1 LNAAS
6 REMPGTYTLLGC
18 RALTG
23 ADATLSEGPVDI
35 VIAGSRIRSIAP
47 SGEREPEG
55 EAIDAHNRLVV
66 PGMINGHHHS
76 HENFHKGRY
85 DNLPLELWMNFVRPL
100 QPLPVT
106 PRQVYLRTMVG
117 AIEALRTGATTLV
130 DDLNVSP
137 RLDPELVAA
146 AYQAYEDIG
155 IRAYVGITL
164 FDKPFFRG
172 VPFVEEELPADLLA
186 ELDGTPSTPA
196 EEILAFARK
205 LAVDHHPD
213 HHRVAYIAAPSAP
226 QRCTEGFLKAVRV
239 LADELR
245 VPVMIHVQETRMQV
259 ITGYEFY
266 GSTMIE
272 YLDRI
277 GFLKADTSV
286 IHGVWVTPAELD
298 ILSRRGVTVQH
309 NPSSNFK
316 LGSGLMPMREMLDAG
331 INVALGS
338 DGCGSIEGVDM
349 LRVLYNTAQAQKLRG
364 DDHRR
369 WIGAKDAWQA
379 ATQGGAKG
387 LGRDDLGVLAEGMK
401 ADLVIYRLDDIA
413 FTPLNNPVHQLVY
426 AQTGRGIDGVIVDG
440 RRVMID
446 GRLTQVDEVSIVAE
460 INEAHAELEPYIRL
474 SEESVG
480 RLGDAYQRIHDRCR
494 AHPLAPDTYPARLP

>member
-1 LNAAS
+1 MN
-6 REMPGTYTLLGC
+6 TFTLTGC
-18 RALTG
+18 RAIVG
-23 ADATLSEGPVDI
+23 RDAPVSHEPVDI
-35 VIAGSRIRSIAP
+35 VIKGDLIHTIRP
-47 SGEREPEG
+47 SDPARAEG
-55 EAIDAHNRLVV
+55 EIIDVSNHLAT
-66 PGMINGHHHS
+66 PGMVNGHHHS

-106 PRQVYLRTMVG
+106 PRQVYLRTMIS

-130 DDLNVSP
+130 DDLNASP
-137 RLDPELVAA
+137 RLDPELVEA

-172 VPFVEEELPADLLA
+172 VPFVDEELPPDLLA
-186 ELDGTPSTPA
+186 ELDSTASTSA
-196 EEILAFARK
+196 EDLIAFARD
-205 LAVDHHPD
+205 LAIKHHPD
-213 HHRVAYIAAPSAP
+213 NNRVAYIAAPSAP
-226 QRCTEGFLKAVRV
+226 QRCTEGFLKTVRSM
-239 LADELR
+239 ADELQI
-245 VPVMIHVQETRMQV
+245 PVMIHVQETRMQV

-277 GFLKADTSV
+277 GFLKPGTSI
-286 IHGVWVTPAELD
+286 IHGVWVTPRELEIMAET
-298 ILSRRGVTVQH
+298 GVSVQH

-349 LRVLYNTAQAQKLRG
+349 LRVLYNTAQVQKLRG
-364 DDHRR
+364 DSYQR
-369 WIGAKDAWQA
+369 WIGANEAWKA
-379 ATQGGAKG
+379 ATQGGAQA
-387 LGRDDLGVLAEGMK
+387 LGRNDLGYLEEGMK
-401 ADLVIYRLDDIA
+401 ADLVLYRLDDIA
-413 FTPLNNPVHQLVY
+413 FTPMNDPVRQLVY
-426 AQTGRGIDGVIVDG
+426 SQSGRGIDYIFVDG
-440 RRVMID
+440 EKVMDKGELTRID
-446 GRLTQVDEVSIVAE
+446 EAGI
-460 INEAHAELEPYIRL
+460 INDIHQAHRELEPHIRL

-480 RLGDAYQRIHDRCR
+480 RLSDAYERIYERCQR
-494 AHPLAPDTYPARLP
+494 HPLAPDVFPARL

>member
-1 LNAAS
+1 MQNL
-6 REMPGTYTLLGC
+6 YTLTGC
-18 RALTG
+18 QGLIG
-23 ADATLSEGPVDI
+23 EDASFKGPLDI
-35 VIAGSRIRSIAP
+35 VIADSQIRSIRPA
-47 SGEREPEG
+47 GETQPEG
-55 EAIDAHNRLVV
+55 EVVDAQNRLVV
-66 PGMINGHHHS
+66 PGMVNGHHHS

-106 PRQVYLRTMVG
+106 PRQVYLRTMVS

-130 DDLNVSP
+130 DDLNASP
-137 RLDPELVAA
+137 HLDPELVAA
-146 AYQAYEDIG
+146 AFQAYEDIG

-186 ELDGTPSTPA
+186 ELDGTASTPP
-196 EEILAFARK
+196 EEVLAFARE
-205 LAVDHHPD
+205 LAIKYHPD
-213 HHRVAYIAAPSAP
+213 HNRVAYIAAPSAP
-226 QRCTEGFLKAVRV
+226 QRCTEGFLKAVRAM
-239 LADELR
+239 ADELNI
-245 VPVMIHVQETRMQV
+245 PLMIHVQETRMQV

-277 GFLKADTSV
+277 GFLKPGTNL
-286 IHGVWVTPAELD
+286 IHGVWVTPNELK
-298 ILSRRGVTVQH
+298 ILARNGVTVQH

-369 WIGAKDAWQA
+369 WIGAKEAWKA

-387 LGRDDLGVLAEGMK
+387 LGRKDLGVIAEGMT
-401 ADLVIYRLDDIA
+401 ADLVLYNLDDIA
-413 FTPLNNPVHQLVY
+413 FTPLNNPLHQIVY
-426 AQTGRGIDGVIVDG
+426 AQTGRGIDSVIVNG
-440 RRVMID
+440 KRVMKD
-446 GRLTQVDEVSIVAE
+446 GKLTE
-460 INEAHAELEPYIRL
+460 INEAAITAEIKKAHAELQPHIQL

-480 RLGDAYQRIHDRCR
+480 RLSEAYQRIYDRCKT
-494 AHPLAPDTYPARLP
+494 HPLAPDVYPARLP

>member
-1 LNAAS
+1 MS
-6 REMPGTYTLLGC
+6 S
-18 RALTG
+18 G
-23 ADATLSEGPVDI
+23 AVDI
-35 VIAGSRIRSIAP
+35 VIAGNRIRSIRP
-47 SGEREPEG
+47 TGEREPEG
-55 EAIDAHNRLVV
+55 DRIDAHHRLAV

-100 QPLPVT
+100 QPLPLT
-106 PRQVYLRTMVG
+106 PRQVYLRTLVS

-130 DDLNVSP
+130 DDLNASP

-186 ELDGTPSTPA
+186 ELDSTPSTSPD
-196 EEILAFARK
+196 EILAFARE
-205 LAVDHHPD
+205 LAINHHPD
-213 HHRVAYIAAPSAP
+213 HNRVAYIAAPSAP
-226 QRCTEGFLKAVRV
+226 QRCTEEFLKAVRAM
-239 LADELR
+239 ADELS

-277 GFLKADTSV
+277 GFLKPGTSV
-286 IHGVWVTPAELD
+286 IHGVWVTPGELD
-298 ILSRRGVTVQH
+298 ILARRGVTVQH

-369 WIGAKDAWQA
+369 WIGAREAWKA
-379 ATQGGAKG
+379 ATLGGAQG
-387 LGRDDLGVLAEGMK
+387 LGRSDIGVLAEGMT
-401 ADLVIYRLDDIA
+401 ADLVLYRLDDIA
-413 FTPLNNPVHQLVY
+413 FTPLNNSVHQLVY

-440 RRVMID
+440 RRVMVD
-446 GRLTQVDEVSIVAE
+446 GKLTQIDEAGIIAE
-460 INEAHAELEPYIRL
+460 INEAHAELEPHIRL
-474 SEESVG
+474 SEDSVG
-480 RLGDAYQRIHDRCR
+480 RLGDAYQRIHDRCK
-494 AHPLAPDTYPARLP
+494 AHPLSSDTYPARLP

>member
-1 LNAAS
+1 MSDL
-6 REMPGTYTLLGC
+6 YTLKDCWALLGE
-18 RALTG
+18 
-23 ADATLSEGPVDI
+23 DARMSSGPVDI
-35 VIAGSRIRSIAP
+35 VIAGNRIQSISPA
-47 SGEREPEG
+47 GESEG
-55 EAIDAHNRLVV
+55 QGETIDARHRLVV

-106 PRQVYLRTMVG
+106 PRQVYLRTLVS

-130 DDLNVSP
+130 DDLNASP

-164 FDKPFFRG
+164 FDRPFFRG

-186 ELDGTPSTPA
+186 ELDSTPSTSA
-196 EEILAFARK
+196 DEILAFARE
-205 LAVDHHPD
+205 LALKHHPD
-213 HHRVAYIAAPSAP
+213 QNRVAYIAAPSAP
-226 QRCTEGFLKAVRV
+226 QRCTEGFLRAVREM
-239 LADELR
+239 ADELR

-277 GFLKADTSV
+277 GFLKPGTSI
-286 IHGVWVTPAELD
+286 IHGVWVTPGELE
-298 ILSRRGVTVQH
+298 ILARRGVTVQH

-369 WIGAKDAWQA
+369 WIGARDAWKA

-387 LGRDDLGVLAEGMK
+387 LGRSDLGVIAEGMT
-401 ADLVIYRLDDIA
+401 ADLVLYRLDDIA
-413 FTPLNNPVHQLVY
+413 FTPLNNSLHQLVY
-426 AQTGRGIDGVIVDG
+426 AQTGRGIDSVIVEG
-440 RRVMID
+440 RRVMVD
-446 GRLTQVDEVSIVAE
+446 GKLTQINEADIVAE
-460 INEAHAELEPYIRL
+460 ISRAHAELEPHIQL

-480 RLGDAYQRIHDRCR
+480 RIGEAYQRIYDRCKN
-494 AHPLAPDTYPARLP
+494 HPLAADIYPTRLP